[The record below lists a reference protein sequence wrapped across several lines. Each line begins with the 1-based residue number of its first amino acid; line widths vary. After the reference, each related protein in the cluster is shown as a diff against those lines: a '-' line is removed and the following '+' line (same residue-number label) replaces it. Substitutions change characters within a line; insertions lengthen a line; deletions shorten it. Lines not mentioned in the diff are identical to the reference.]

1 MQLEARRRQ
10 GRSLWRKPVYAG
22 SNTNAYIN
30 RPAMGTERMKSS
42 ISAPSIGPDMRAT
55 YTSYERNT
63 RVENLQKKRRMQNA
77 AVRDRWTNTG
87 IRATIAYG
95 VMILLVVC
103 LGSIILA
110 GRAAVIKAERENGR
124 IQSRV
129 ADVLRTCETLQKQID
144 EAEASLFVG
153 YAAVDLGLVSDNGVE
168 KMLLTAPADAIVLP
182 QNRQTGSR

>member
-103 LGSIILA
+103 L
-110 GRAAVIKAERENGR
+110 
-124 IQSRV
+124 
-129 ADVLRTCETLQKQID
+129 LRTCETLQKQID